1 MINLLELKEKS
12 YYEYS
17 KYELDNNE
25 IKELREI
32 CYGYGCFLPLTEF
45 FNDIEHNRQE
55 NYNKKQAY
63 KDLAYLVQYIQKLEK
78 DSTILKILEPRVH
91 LKDSKLNN
99 IYFSVDEFGMPTI
112 EKDLKEVEVCFV
124 ESSGFVF
131 KNSEEHKLL
140 KEWLSED

>member
-1 MINLLELKEKS
+1 MTNLLELKEKS
-12 YYEYS
+12 YYKYS

-32 CYGYGCFLPLTEF
+32 CYGYGCVLPLTEF

-78 DSTILKILEPRVH
+78 DLEALELLKNFDFEFT
-91 LKDSKLNN
+91 DEGNN
-99 IYFSVDEFGMPTI
+99 DISAVSNTQVLFTREEYEL
-112 EKDLKEVEVCFV
+112 LKEVL
-124 ESSGFVF
+124 
-131 KNSEEHKLL
+131 KNDK
-140 KEWLSED
+140 

>member
-45 FNDIEHNRQE
+45 FNDIERNRQE
-55 NYNKKQAY
+55 NFNKKQAY
-63 KDLAYLVQYIQKLEK
+63 KDLAYLVQYIQKLEN
-78 DSTILKILEPRVH
+78 DSKALEILK
-91 LKDSKLNN
+91 K
-99 IYFSVDEFGMPTI
+99 YMWFSFHKELGFQVFCNDTIDLGNEEEF
-112 EKDLKEVEVCFV
+112 
-124 ESSGFVF
+124 
-131 KNSEEHKLL
+131 NLL
-140 KEWLSED
+140 KERLENEK